1 VRKLPSGRFQAHY
14 RIYYKRYVAPH
25 TFRTRREAESFL
37 AATRTDLQ
45 RGTWVNPDAGKTT
58 LREYAAEW
66 LAQRPIRPRTRE
78 LYKGLLRLHL
88 LPALGELELSQVTS
102 LRVRWWHAD
111 HAAAGLGA
119 SSLAKSY
126 RLLHAIFETAVQDD
140 IVIKNPCVLRGAGVE
155 RPVERPIATIEQ
167 VFDLADAVEESLGA
181 MVLLATFTGLRL
193 GELRALRRGRVDLL
207 HRRLVVVEQLQQL
220 KDGTTVVG
228 PPKSDAGRRTVAIPD
243 AIIPDLERHL
253 ARFGAPG
260 PDGLVFTGT
269 MGQPVRLATFYAS
282 WQRATRAVGLAGFHF
297 HDLRHTGN
305 TMAAATGAST
315 KELMSRMG
323 HSSPRAALIY
333 QHATQD
339 RDAEIAAS
347 LSTVIE
353 SAVLSRSSRAV
364 SALRDLRPLADP

>member
-1 VRKLPSGRFQAHY
+1 V
-14 RIYYKRYVAPH
+14 
-25 TFRTRREAESFL
+25 
-37 AATRTDLQ
+37 
-45 RGTWVNPDAGKTT
+45 VNPDAGKTT

-78 LYKGLLRLHL
+78 LYDGLLRLHL

-102 LRVRWWHAD
+102 LRVRRWHAD
-111 HAAAGLGA
+111 RAAAGLGA

-140 IVIKNPCVLRGAGVE
+140 IVVKNPCVLRGAGVE
-155 RPVERPIATIEQ
+155 RHAERPIATVEQ
-167 VFDLADAVEESLGA
+167 VFELADAVEESLGA

-193 GELRALRRGRVDLL
+193 GELRALRRDRVDLL
-207 HRRLVVVEQLQQL
+207 HRKLVVVEQLQQL

-228 PPKSDAGRRTVAIPD
+228 PPKSDAGRRTVAIPE
-243 AIIPDLERHL
+243 AIIDDLERHL

-269 MGQPVRLATFYAS
+269 MGQPVGLATFYAS
-282 WQRATRAVGLAGFHF
+282 WQRATRAIGLAGFHF

-347 LSTVIE
+347 LSAVIE
-353 SAVLSRSSRAV
+353 NAVLSCSSRAV
-364 SALRDLRPLADP
+364 SALRDIRPRADP